1 MRIGWAPKNTTIM
14 TDFIELARNRRSI
27 RKYTDQAV
35 EPEKIEKLLQAALM
49 APAGKR
55 LNPWEFVVVEDR
67 AILRQMAGCRTYGS
81 QMLEGSPLGIVICAD
96 ASVSDTWKFDCAIAA
111 ENILLEAADLGL
123 GACWVQVL
131 DRMVKDDSDETAEQ
145 MVRSL
150 LGIPEHLNVI
160 CIISVGYKNE
170 ERQPHELEKLQYD
183 KVHYGKY

>member
-1 MRIGWAPKNTTIM
+1 M

-27 RKYTDQAV
+27 RKYTEQAV

-55 LNPWEFVVVEDR
+55 LNPWEFVVVQDR
-67 AILRQMAGCRTYGS
+67 SILKQMAGCRTYGS
-81 QMLEGSPLGIVICAD
+81 TMLEGSPLGIVICAD

-131 DRMVKDDSDETAEQ
+131 DRFVKDDEAETAED
-145 MVRSL
+145 MVRGL
-150 LGIPEHLNVI
+150 LDIPAHLNVV

-170 ERQPHELEKLQYD
+170 ERQPRELEKLQYD

>member
-1 MRIGWAPKNTTIM
+1 M

-49 APAGKR
+49 AP
-55 LNPWEFVVVEDR
+55 
-67 AILRQMAGCRTYGS
+67 
-81 QMLEGSPLGIVICAD
+81 

-131 DRMVKDDSDETAEQ
+131 DRMVKDDSDATAEQ

-170 ERQPHELEKLQYD
+170 ERQPRELEKLQYD

>member
-1 MRIGWAPKNTTIM
+1 M

-35 EPEKIEKLLQAALM
+35 EPEKKEKLLQAALM

-170 ERQPHELEKLQYD
+170 ERQPRELEKLQYD